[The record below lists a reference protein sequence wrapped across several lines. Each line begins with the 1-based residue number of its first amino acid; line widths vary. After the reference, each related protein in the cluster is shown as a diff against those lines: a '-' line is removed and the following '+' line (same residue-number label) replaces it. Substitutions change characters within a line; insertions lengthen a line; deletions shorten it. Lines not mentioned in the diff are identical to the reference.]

1 MFVKKAIA
9 ASIGLATAL
18 TFFLSG
24 CAAATSGGT
33 QAESSSAATVEREAG
48 WLTKPI
54 KVCVH
59 NQTSRS
65 QSYALPVV
73 DATGENGYNS
83 GTLGVGAFVC
93 AVSVGDPQGDIVPFA
108 FWVDRKAATKVV
120 VISAAVEFR
129 GELYEN
135 INVDDLQSGRE
146 VTSGRKVGAKTLT
159 AGATQT
165 IGGNSA
171 SVTFLTDGALK
182 DMKDSKGYIFTVRLF
197 DPS

>member
-1 MFVKKAIA
+1 MHVKKSMA
-9 ASIGLATAL
+9 AGVGLAMAL
-18 TFFLSG
+18 ALFLSG
-24 CAAATSGGT
+24 CTTATSGGT
-33 QAESSSAATVEREAG
+33 QTESSSAATVEREAG
-48 WLTKPI
+48 WFTKPI
-54 KVCVH
+54 KLCVH
-59 NQTSRS
+59 NQTSS
-65 QSYALPVV
+65 IQSYAFSDL

-93 AVSVGDPQGDIVPFA
+93 AVSKGDPQGDIVPFA

-120 VISAAVEFR
+120 VISAIVEFR
-129 GELYEN
+129 GEVYEN

-146 VTSGRKVGAKTLT
+146 VTPGRKVGAKALT
-159 AGATQT
+159 AGTTQT